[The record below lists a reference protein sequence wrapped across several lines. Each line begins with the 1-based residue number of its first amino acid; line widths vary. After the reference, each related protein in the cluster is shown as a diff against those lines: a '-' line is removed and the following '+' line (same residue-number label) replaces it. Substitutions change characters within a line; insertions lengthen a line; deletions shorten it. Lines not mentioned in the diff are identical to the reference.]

1 MKNFINLDAN
11 DKFQE
16 EINDLLISIEN
27 NKENDA

>member
-1 MKNFINLDAN
+1 MKNFINLDDN